1 MGSPTGIARW
11 VVLGLLGWAMLAA
24 SPGAAQSMRLSTGF
38 TPDPVVL
45 QGETGGERA
54 MNQLAPRCRGYVG
67 ANPDAVF
74 DLDNEFGFLR
84 MFVIAERPVN
94 LTVRDASGEYHCS
107 GSALEGAPR
116 EEGRFGR
123 GRVEVWI
130 GGDEPGGSVPYEL
143 RVTEFRSVT
152 PATGA
157 EERTVPIGGGAELGL
172 AVTAHE
178 GRNRDRRLRRGFL
191 PDPRMDDGSSGGEI
205 DVRRLGGECDGYVAE
220 QPNHVLT
227 LRDDFD
233 YLRVQLGEIPG
244 RATLLVRSPGGRWFC
259 GHAESINSRVERDA
273 WPAGEYRIWV
283 GGLSRGVSD
292 EYRIC
297 YTEARPRE
305 GRSRCGNP
313 DLNIPLVVAQTPD
326 EEDLEPSPDSAAS
339 AASDDE

>member
-1 MGSPTGIARW
+1 MTLSVRRRVLRRW
-11 VVLGLLGWAMLAA
+11 VSRRWGLASAVGLALLFP
-24 SPGAAQSMRLSTGF
+24 SSGFAQELTLLTGF
-38 TPDPVVL
+38 TPDPVVFEGTT
-45 QGETGGERA
+45 QGEVPVNRQA
-54 MNQLAPRCRGYVG
+54 ARCRGYVG
-67 ANPDAVF
+67 AEPDVVF
-74 DLDNEFGFLR
+74 ELGSAFGFLR
-84 MFVIAERPVN
+84 LFVMAEAPVN
-94 LTVRDASGEYHCS
+94 LTVRDSSGAFRCQ
-107 GSALEGAPR
+107 GQALEGAPR
-116 EEGRFGR
+116 EEGRFPP

-130 GGDEPGGSVPYEL
+130 GSDEIGAHVPFEL

-172 AVTAHE
+172 EVAASE

-191 PDPRMDDGSSGGEI
+191 PDPRMDDGSSGGSI
-205 DVRRLGGECDGYVAE
+205 DVRRLGGECEGYVDA

-233 YLRVQLGEIPG
+233 YLRIQLGEIPG

-259 GHAESINSRVERDA
+259 HRAHSINSHVERDA

-283 GGLSRGVSD
+283 GGLQRGNMD

-305 GRSRCGNP
+305 GRTRCGNP
-313 DLNIPLVVAQTPD
+313 DLNVPLVA
-326 EEDLEPSPDSAAS
+326 PSES
-339 AASDDE
+339 E

>member
-1 MGSPTGIARW
+1 MRSRTGIAR
-11 VVLGLLGWAMLAA
+11 GLAFASWLVFALA
-24 SPGAAQSMRLSTGF
+24 PGRGAAQAIRLSTGF
-38 TPDPVVL
+38 TPDPVVIE
-45 QGETGGERA
+45 GETGSERA

-67 ANPDAVF
+67 SSPDAVF
-74 DLDNEFGFLR
+74 DLGNEFGFLR
-84 MFVIAERPVN
+84 LFVIAEQPVN

-107 GSALEGAPR
+107 GNALEGAPR

-130 GGDEPGGSVPYEL
+130 GSDAPDVSVPYEL

-172 AVTAHE
+172 AVTASE
-178 GRNRDRRLRRGFL
+178 GRSEDRRLRRGFL
-191 PDPRMDDGSSGGEI
+191 PDPRMDDGSAGGEI
-205 DVRRLGGECDGYVAE
+205 DVRRLGGECEGYVGE

-233 YLRVQLGEIPG
+233 YLRIQLGEIPG

-259 GHAESINSRVERDA
+259 DRAESINARVERDA
-273 WPAGEYRIWV
+273 WPQGDYRIWV
-283 GGLSRGVSD
+283 GGLTRGPGD

-313 DLNIPLVVAQTPD
+313 DLNVPRVVTEPESD
-326 EEDLEPSPDSAAS
+326 EAAAS
-339 AASDDE
+339 ETRPESE